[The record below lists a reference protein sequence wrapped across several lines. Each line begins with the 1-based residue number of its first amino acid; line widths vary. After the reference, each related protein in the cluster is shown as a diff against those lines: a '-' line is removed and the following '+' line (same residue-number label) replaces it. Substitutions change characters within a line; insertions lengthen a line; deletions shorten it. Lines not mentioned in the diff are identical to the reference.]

1 MGRRLIYT
9 LATMGATVVGAG
21 ASAAGLLR
29 HQAGSLRR
37 SFDDDK
43 NRRYST
49 FTEAIA
55 ARVTTT
61 MTTPPPWPSS
71 AIPGCAG

>member
-49 FTEAIA
+49 FT
-55 ARVTTT
+55 
-61 MTTPPPWPSS
+61 
-71 AIPGCAG
+71 